1 MHKPPEP
8 NMSSSKEVTKDTT
21 QLIKEVH
28 YHGSGGRGGGKTSPA
43 AALPALPAPPIRH
56 ICPPSLKLM
65 HIDSSDEEDNVD
77 NEPPTEDTGDGYGIV
92 KAGLFFH
99 NNRPDFLR
107 IIILFLLS

>member
-1 MHKPPEP
+1 MHKPTEP

-28 YHGSGGRGGGKTSPA
+28 YHGSGGQGGGKTREGKSSPA
-43 AALPALPAPPIRH
+43 SALPALPAPPIRH

-77 NEPPTEDTGDGYGIV
+77 NEPHAEDTGDGYGIV
-92 KAGLFFH
+92 KAGLFYLNH
-99 NNRPDFLR
+99 
-107 IIILFLLS
+107 